1 MSAGVKKPYETPTLE
16 EIGTVEAL
24 TGGQGWHGDDDQ
36 WWFFTW
42 GENRPPGSS

>member
-1 MSAGVKKPYETPTLE
+1 MNERAKQRYETPTLD

-24 TGGQGWHGDDDQ
+24 TGGQGWNGDEDQ

-42 GENRPPGSS
+42 GQKPGSS